1 MRILITNDDSVYAEG
16 LAALVK
22 LARDYGDVFVIAPLH
37 GQSAK
42 SHAINVHGGFSI
54 EPVDVGLDVE
64 TYACDSTPADCVRS
78 AKWGLHREFDLV
90 FSGIN
95 RGLNVGEDIAY
106 SGTVGAAT
114 EAALLGKTG
123 IAFSASET
131 GLHDAVR
138 VFGKIMDYIF
148 RNNLLGT
155 GKLYN
160 INVPDNP
167 QEIMITRQ
175 GSTHFDTW
183 FEKCSD
189 LYYQKGHDRYH
200 LETDEHA
207 DTWAVFH
214 SYISITPL
222 NFDRTDADIYRKLN
236 K

>member
-16 LAALVK
+16 LAVLAK
-22 LARDYGDVFVIAPLH
+22 LAQDYGEVFIIAPLK

-42 SHAINVHGGFSI
+42 SHAINVQGGFSI
-54 EPVDVGLDVE
+54 ESIDLGLEVE

-78 AKWGLHREFDLV
+78 AKWGLHKEFDLV

-95 RGLNVGEDIAY
+95 SGLNVGEDISY
-106 SGTVGAAT
+106 SGTVAAAT
-114 EAALLGKTG
+114 EAALLGKMG

-131 GLHDAVR
+131 GLCYATR
-138 VFGKIMDYIF
+138 VFGRIMDYIMCG
-148 RNNLLGT
+148 NLLGV

-167 QEIMITRQ
+167 KEIMITRQ

-183 FEKCSD
+183 FEKKSD
-189 LYYQKGHDRYH
+189 LYYQKGHHQYH
-200 LETDEHA
+200 LENDEHT
-207 DTWAVFH
+207 DTWAVSH
-214 SYISITPL
+214 GYISVTPL
-222 NFDRTDADIYRKLN
+222 NFDRTDFDIYRKLN